1 MKFTFSHR
9 VIGGFMVMSCLLI
22 LVGYFAFA
30 TTRNLQNASRAIM
43 KENVTSL
50 KAAEELELAL
60 LNQKGL
66 VSSYFL
72 DRDPVWL
79 RTLEEKK
86 RDFDIWLKNA
96 QEVALT
102 SEEKRILQDIRAL
115 YKVYDNQ
122 RNRAI
127 WLYQS
132 GNMAE
137 AKGILLNDM
146 KNSIDALYQ
155 RCEDLILAN
164 ESLIAKAE
172 TSSRKNVIKM
182 TTLIWA
188 TIFITLGLGL
198 LMGFL
203 IARKVGEQLIQSAKM
218 ASLGQL
224 SATIAHEIRNPLTA
238 IKMRV
243 HSLQEEL
250 KENPSAK
257 EDTAVIGEEINRMEK
272 IVQNFLD
279 FARPPEPNLQRIDIH
294 RVLEATVNFLSPK
307 VASQNI
313 EINKKLEATSPEVE
327 IDQAQMHQA
336 FLNILLNAIEAM
348 PQGGKLE
355 ISTSMKNGDRKS
367 AGILD
372 IEFRDTGIGI
382 PADLKKKLFEPFFTT
397 KQTGTG
403 LGLFISSRIIQMH
416 KGIIVID
423 SERGKGTRLNVR
435 LPIPA
440 ENRRPSSERG
450 PNG

>member
-1 MKFTFSHR
+1 M
-9 VIGGFMVMSCLLI
+9 LLH
-22 LVGYFAFA
+22 
-30 TTRNLQNASRAIM
+30 
-43 KENVTSL
+43 
-50 KAAEELELAL
+50 
-60 LNQKGL
+60 
-66 VSSYFL
+66 
-72 DRDPVWL
+72 
-79 RTLEEKK
+79 
-86 RDFDIWLKNA
+86 
-96 QEVALT
+96 
-102 SEEKRILQDIRAL
+102 
-115 YKVYDNQ
+115 
-122 RNRAI
+122 
-127 WLYQS
+127 
-132 GNMAE
+132 
-137 AKGILLNDM
+137 DM
-146 KNSIDALYQ
+146 KKSIDSLYQ
-155 RCEDLILAN
+155 RCEDLILTN

-307 VASQNI
+307 VVSQNI

-336 FLNILLNAIEAM
+336 FLNIMLNAIEAM

-367 AGILD
+367 TSVLD
-372 IEFRDTGIGI
+372 IEFKDTGVGI
-382 PADLKKKLFEPFFTT
+382 PPESKRKLFEPFFTT

-403 LGLFISSRIIQMH
+403 LGLFIASRIIQMH
-416 KGIIVID
+416 KGVIVID
-423 SERGKGTRLNVR
+423 SEWGKGTRLNVR